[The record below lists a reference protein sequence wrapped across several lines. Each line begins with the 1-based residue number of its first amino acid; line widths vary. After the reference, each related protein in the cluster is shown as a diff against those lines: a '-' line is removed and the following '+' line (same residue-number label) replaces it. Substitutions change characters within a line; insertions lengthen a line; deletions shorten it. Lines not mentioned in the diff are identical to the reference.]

1 MKPWSILLVSVAV
14 SAIVLVTPRAAN
26 AQGSADRP
34 FLGVSIDQTWNGP
47 GVRIEEVF
55 PGMPADEAGMRAGD
69 LILAVEGRSVTSFE
83 RLVEAIQRHH
93 PGDTVRFRIQRNER
107 PWEIDVK
114 LGQRPAIPQE
124 PARPPPDARPWI
136 GVETEDLTVTGLADG
151 STAAWSGL
159 AVGDKLLEID
169 WQALRDDADFQ
180 RRISDTP
187 IGRPLV
193 ISVQRGKS
201 KLFFRVEVGFR
212 GGEPRPQARP
222 GPDLPL
228 PDAAPPEI
236 RWGYDLAAALQRA
249 RDGGQRVLVEV
260 WGKG

>member
-1 MKPWSILLVSVAV
+1 MRQWSVLLLGVAV
-14 SAIVLVTPRAAN
+14 SAIVLVTPRAAH
-26 AQGSADRP
+26 AQGGADRP
-34 FLGVSIDQTWNGP
+34 FLGVSIDQTWDGP

-55 PGMPADEAGMRAGD
+55 PGMPADEAGMRSGD
-69 LILAVEGRSVTSFE
+69 LILAVEGRSVASFE
-83 RLVEAIQRHH
+83 TLVGAIQRHQ
-93 PGDTVRFRIQRNER
+93 PGDTVRFRIQRNNR

-114 LGQRPAIPQE
+114 LGQRPAIPQA
-124 PARPPPDARPWI
+124 PVRPPPGAQPWI

-159 AVGDKLLEID
+159 AVGDKLLEVD
-169 WQALRDDADFQ
+169 WLALRNDADFQ
-180 RRISDTP
+180 RRVSGAP

-193 ISVQRGKS
+193 LSVQRGEA
-201 KLFFRVEVGFR
+201 KLFFSVEVGFR
-212 GGEPRPQARP
+212 GGEPRSQARP

-236 RWGYDLAAALQRA
+236 RWSHDLAAALQRA

>member
-1 MKPWSILLVSVAV
+1 MRPWSVLLLGLAV
-14 SAIVLVTPRAAN
+14 STIVLVTPRAAH
-26 AQGSADRP
+26 AQGGDDRP
-34 FLGVSIDQTWNGP
+34 FLGVSIDQTWDGP

-55 PGMPADEAGMRAGD
+55 PSMPADEAGLRAGD
-69 LILAVEGRSVTSFE
+69 LILAVNGRSVTSFE
-83 RLVEAIQRHH
+83 TLVGAIQRHH
-93 PGDTVRFRIQRNER
+93 PGDTVRFRIQRSDR

-124 PARPPPDARPWI
+124 QARPPPDARPWI

-151 STAAWSGL
+151 STGAWSGL
-159 AVGDKLLEID
+159 AVGDKLLEVD
-169 WQALRDDADFQ
+169 WLALRDDADLQ
-180 RRISDTP
+180 RRISSAS

-193 ISVQRGKS
+193 LSVQRGES

-212 GGEPRPQARP
+212 GGEPRSQARP
-222 GPDLPL
+222 GSDLPL

-236 RWGYDLAAALQRA
+236 RWSNDLAAALQRA